1 MSNKSLKEK
10 ALERIRADIVANVL
24 KPGQPLNE
32 RDLSEQLKIS
42 KTPIREAIQ
51 ILYKEGFVQVINQK
65 GCFVSPVTLSDINE
79 IMRIR
84 EGLEPIAAGDAA
96 MKRDSEMVRVFEEE
110 FESIAQDP
118 NRKILVMSDAGV
130 RLHGFLIES
139 TRNQRLI
146 NLLSNLNI
154 HMHRIRTI
162 YCVQTPFVYHDK
174 ALAEHQAILK
184 AVKEQNSREAERVM
198 RRHIVCYWEILKELC
213 D

>member
-1 MSNKSLKEK
+1 MSHKSLKEK
-10 ALERIRADIVANVL
+10 AFERIRADIVANVL

-32 RDLSEQLKIS
+32 RELSEQLKIS

-51 ILYKEGFVQVINQK
+51 MLYKEGFVQVINQK

-79 IMRIR
+79 IMQIR

-96 MKRDSEMVRVFEEE
+96 MKRDPEMIRAFEEK

-118 NRKILVMSDAGV
+118 DRKISVMSDAGM

-154 HMHRIRTI
+154 HMQRIRNI
-162 YCVQTPFVYHDK
+162 YCLQTPYAIYDK
-174 ALAEHQAILK
+174 TLAEHQSILK
-184 AVKEQNSREAERVM
+184 AVKEQNPREAEKLM
-198 RRHIVCYWEILKELC
+198 RRHIAAYWEFLKKFA
-213 D
+213 